1 MKSRVAIA
9 LSVVGVL
16 TSGSAAVLF
25 NTQAMR
31 PPEVASSVTAEP
43 AVTTTPTA
51 DQVIPTPTSS
61 VKATTTTATIAATTT
76 TTAPTTTT
84 TTTSTIAPG
93 TTVPPTTLPPASVTE
108 PTTPAAPTQPSAA
121 AATIYTFEIPGA
133 GVTRLDT
140 ANGQLTVA
148 ETKSTPGWVVNS
160 IRRPTSTR
168 IEIVFVSS
176 TLQTTFAAEYAGD
189 MIYTYIESKNR

>member
-1 MKSRVAIA
+1 
-9 LSVVGVL
+9 
-16 TSGSAAVLF
+16 
-25 NTQAMR
+25 
-31 PPEVASSVTAEP
+31 
-43 AVTTTPTA
+43 
-51 DQVIPTPTSS
+51 
-61 VKATTTTATIAATTT
+61 
-76 TTAPTTTT
+76 
-84 TTTSTIAPG
+84 
-93 TTVPPTTLPPASVTE
+93 VTE